1 MIVIT
6 TPTGDIGHQV
16 LGHITGGTAESIR
29 VIARDPSKLPAQ
41 VRERVDV
48 LAGSHGDPAVADA
61 ALQGADALFW
71 LVPPDF
77 QATEAVRR
85 YVEFSRPAADA
96 VSRHGVGHVVIV
108 SALGRGYNGD
118 AGLVT
123 ASLQMT
129 GLFESTG
136 ASTRALANPGFME
149 NMLRNADSIRS
160 RGVVYGTLAADR
172 RLPYVSTRDIAAV
185 AARLLTDRSWLG
197 HADVPL
203 LGPEDLS
210 QDEIAA
216 ITSEV
221 LGQDICYQRISLD
234 DLRSQ
239 LRQRNASEAMLE
251 AMTSMLAAKD
261 NGLDNLVAR
270 TAENST
276 ETSYRQWAQEVLRPA
291 VLG

>member
-16 LGHITGGTAESIR
+16 LGHVTGGTESIR
-29 VIARDPSKLPAQ
+29 VIARDPSKLPVQ
-41 VRERVDV
+41 VSERVDV
-48 LAGSHGDPAVADA
+48 RVGSHGDPAVVDA

-96 VSRHGVGHVVIV
+96 VSRHGVGHVVVV

-149 NMLRNADSIRS
+149 NMLRNVDSIRS
-160 RGVVYGTLAADR
+160 QGVVYGTLAGDR

-185 AARLLTDRSWLG
+185 AARLLTPTGAGSATATFHCSGRRTSAKTRSPRSPPKCWG
-197 HADVPL
+197 RRSA
-203 LGPEDLS
+203 
-210 QDEIAA
+210 
-216 ITSEV
+216 TSE
-221 LGQDICYQRISLD
+221 SLSTTCARSCASATP
-234 DLRSQ
+234 LRRCS
-239 LRQRNASEAMLE
+239 
-251 AMTSMLAAKD
+251 
-261 NGLDNLVAR
+261 
-270 TAENST
+270 
-276 ETSYRQWAQEVLRPA
+276 RP
-291 VLG
+291 